1 MQDLTT
7 TAANL
12 ERWLTARHPEARAV
26 AIAAMRAP
34 SAGASNET
42 LLFDL
47 VWQRGGLRET
57 TPMVVRVQPTAAGV
71 FPVYDLQLQYR
82 TMQLLGPSAV
92 PVPKLLGFES
102 DPSVLGA
109 PFYLMERIAGEVPVE
124 NPPYHL
130 TGWLAE
136 LPESERARLWLAGID
151 TIATVHREDWQGLGF
166 GFLDR
171 PAHGKTALQQQLH
184 TYVDFAK
191 WAEQLGRPYPF
202 LWRGYRWLEANQ
214 PRDEPTALCWGDA
227 KLANCLFRDGRCVAA
242 LDWEM
247 VHLGNPVDDVAW
259 WLILDRSLSEG
270 WGFARLAGLPSREE
284 TIAHWEARSGFSAR
298 DVVYYEVFGAF
309 KFSVIMAR
317 VGTLLM
323 EQGVMPRETEMDVH
337 NGGARVLATLLD
349 QVGG

>member
-1 MQDLTT
+1 MQELTT
-7 TAANL
+7 TGATL
-12 ERWLTARHPEARAV
+12 ERWLAARHPEARDL
-26 AIAAMRAP
+26 AITAMRAP

-47 VWQRGGLRET
+47 AWQRDGRRET

-109 PFYLMERIAGEVPVE
+109 PFYLMERIDGEVPVE

-136 LPESERARLWLAGID
+136 LPESERARLWLAGVD
-151 TIATVHREDWQGLGF
+151 AIATVHREDWRALGF
-166 GFLDR
+166 GFLDH
-171 PAHGKTALQQQLH
+171 PAHGATPLRQQLH
-184 TYVDFAK
+184 TYVEFAR
-191 WAEQLGRPYPF
+191 WAEQLGRPYSF
-202 LWRGYRWLEANQ
+202 LWRAHRWLEANQ

-270 WGFARLAGLPSREE
+270 WGFPRLAGLPSREE